1 MVNYLFFLEFC
12 YSIVSIFLVPC
23 STSKIELGIIV
34 VKINQREETWKIT
47 MESKEKE
54 KMEKGKKGNH

>member
-1 MVNYLFFLEFC
+1 MVNYLFFLEFY

-23 STSKIELGIIV
+23 SASKIELGIIV

-47 MESKEKE
+47 MESKEKSGE
-54 KMEKGKKGNH
+54 RKEG